1 MSTRIGLW
9 LPIFGAWLRNVPDEG
24 MDWNFDYNKRVA
36 QLADELDFET
46 LLVAELNLNDIKGH
60 DAPVLECWT
69 TIAALAA
76 VTRRV
81 RLMAAIRPGFRLPAI
96 VAKMASNIDHISQGR
111 FELNLVSAWW
121 KEEMQMYTGAWLDHT
136 QRYQRSAEFARVL
149 KGMWSQ
155 PVFNFDG
162 AFYKNQA
169 AVLSPK
175 PVQRPGP
182 PIWAGGESDE
192 GREMIAR
199 ECDGYLMHG
208 DTPEAIGTLIDDM
221 RRRRE
226 RLGLA
231 PLKFGMAAYVISRE
245 TEREAQQEL
254 ARITN
259 VHADAKSYETYK
271 AFVSGSKLRTN
282 ISLEDY
288 SVSNRGLRPKFVGTP
303 TQIAERVAEYARLG
317 IDLVLAQCSPMH
329 DEVRNIGENLLPLL
343 PGHAN
348 AATMAGAK

>member
-24 MDWNFDYNKRVA
+24 MDWTFDYNKQVA
-36 QLADELDFET
+36 QAADDLDFET
-46 LLVAELNLNDIKGH
+46 LLVAELNLNDIRGH

-76 VTRRV
+76 VTKRI
-81 RLMAAIRPGFRLPAI
+81 RLMAAIRPGFRFPGI
-96 VAKMASNIDHISQGR
+96 VAKMSANIDHISNGR

-121 KEEMQMYTGAWLDHT
+121 KEEMEMYTGAWLDHT

-149 KGMWSQ
+149 KGMWTQ
-155 PVFNFDG
+155 DVFNLDG
-162 AFYKNQA
+162 IFYKNRG

-175 PVQRPGP
+175 PVQKPGV

-192 GREMIAR
+192 GRDMIAN

-208 DTPEAIGTLIDDM
+208 DTPEAIGGLIEDM
-221 RRRRE
+221 KRRRDKTV
-226 RLGLA
+226 LP
-231 PLKFGMAAYVISRE
+231 PLKFGMAAYMVCRDTEAEAKKEFSR
-245 TEREAQQEL
+245 
-254 ARITN
+254 IID
-259 VHADAKSYETYK
+259 VHADAKSYETYQ
-271 AFVSGSKLRTN
+271 AFVTGSKLRTS

-303 TQIAERVAEYARLG
+303 TQLAERIGQYEKLG

-329 DEVRNIGENLLPLL
+329 EEVRNIGERLLPLL

-348 AATMAGAK
+348 QPAMVAAK